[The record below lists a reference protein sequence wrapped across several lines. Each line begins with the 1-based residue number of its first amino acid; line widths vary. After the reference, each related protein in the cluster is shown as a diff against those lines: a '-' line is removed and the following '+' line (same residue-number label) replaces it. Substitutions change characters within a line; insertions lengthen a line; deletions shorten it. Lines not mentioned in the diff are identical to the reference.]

1 MIHPKRQPAGDVGV
15 QRAIEPFEPLRNRI
29 ECREAAPDF
38 AHVPPH
44 ALRVPVFD
52 CREDPAPP
60 VVEREYPHAVRPPHH
75 VGRLGDDPPVVGLRG
90 ALTPAVRG
98 EQSVRPH
105 DAQHPRAGDSDPVQD
120 PKPCVDL
127 AMAFAVERGPSE
139 IGTNHRQQ
147 LRVRLP
153 RRRPPPRRPR
163 AQPVVVCPRPP
174 RVERRAR
181 ALPDLTHPLDAETT
195 PRRRGGR
202 RAHRRDLRIAKGR
215 RCSAARARSRSSSIS
230 IDSSPM

>member
-1 MIHPKRQPAGDVGV
+1 M
-15 QRAIEPFEPLRNRI
+15 
-29 ECREAAPDF
+29 
-38 AHVPPH
+38 
-44 ALRVPVFD
+44 
-52 CREDPAPP
+52 
-60 VVEREYPHAVRPPHH
+60 
-75 VGRLGDDPPVVGLRG
+75 
-90 ALTPAVRG
+90 
-98 EQSVRPH
+98 RPH
-105 DAQHPRAGDSDPVQD
+105 DAQHPRAGDSDPIQD

-127 AMAFAVERGPSE
+127 AMAFAVERGPRE
-139 IGTNHRQQ
+139 IGPNRRQQ

-181 ALPDLTHPLDAETT
+181 ALPDLTHPLNAETA

-230 IDSSPM
+230 IDSSPMCRFAASSTSATGSP

>member
-1 MIHPKRQPAGDVGV
+1 M
-15 QRAIEPFEPLRNRI
+15 RNRI
-29 ECREAAPDF
+29 ECREAARLCTRATPRTPRSS
-38 AHVPPH
+38 VRPP
-44 ALRVPVFD
+44 R
-52 CREDPAPP
+52 PAPP
-60 VVEREYPHAVRPPHH
+60 VVECEYPHAVRPPHH
-75 VGRLGDDPPVVGLRG
+75 VGRLGDDPPVLRG

-153 RRRPPPRRPR
+153 RHRPPPRRPR
-163 AQPVVVCPRPP
+163 AQPVVCPRPP

-181 ALPDLTHPLDAETT
+181 ALPDLTHPLDAETA

-230 IDSSPM
+230 IDNSPM